1 MGIQIRKA
9 VRDDIPSIHAI
20 YNDAIINSTVVYSY
34 EPVPLEELLVWFE
47 TKQQQN
53 CPIFVALD
61 ETQIVGFSSYGPFRS
76 WDAYLHTVENLVYVE
91 PQHRGEGIGKL
102 LLPPLIDDARAR
114 GMHAVVAG
122 IDAANTA
129 SIRLH
134 ARFGFVQVAHFK
146 EVGFKFNRWLDL
158 VFMELLLDSK

>member
-9 VRDDIPSIHAI
+9 VREDIPSIHSI
-20 YNDAIINSTVVYSY
+20 YNDAIANSTAVYSY
-34 EPVPLEELLVWFE
+34 EPVPLEERLLWFE

-53 CPIFVALD
+53 FPIFVALD
-61 ETQIVGFSSYGPFRS
+61 ALEVVGFSSYGPFRS
-76 WDAYLHTVENLVYVE
+76 WDAYLHTVENSVYVA
-91 PQHRGEGIGKL
+91 PKHRGQGVGKL

-114 GMHAVVAG
+114 GMHTIIAG
-122 IDAANTA
+122 IDAANIA

-158 VFMELLLDSK
+158 VFMELLLDNR